1 MPLGQINV
9 FIQRIGKYSEKN
21 ELVVISVLA
30 QLEPMMIYNGGNI
43 LMVQMENEYGSY
55 GCDFD
60 YTTFLRDQALTH
72 LGSRAVLYTTGTYT
86 QSAYMIT
93 KIIKILMC
101 PQYLSGLFRASH

>member
-1 MPLGQINV
+1 MPLGQIND
-9 FIQRIGKYSEKN
+9 FILRIGKYSQKN

-60 YTTFLRDQALTH
+60 YTTFLRDQALKH
-72 LGSRAVLYTTGTYT
+72 LGSRAVLYTTGTFSRRSTRSSKY
-86 QSAYMIT
+86 
-93 KIIKILMC
+93 
-101 PQYLSGLFRASH
+101 